1 MAIAKDKNT
10 PAKNMQSAQKSRKI
24 CAAGASAA
32 SASCCSLPATCTN
45 YFMMGGVS
53 SSGCLTDATHVF
65 GYVRHTRKVVRDA
78 AAAVEVS
85 PARAAADAIARY
97 VAQSSVVVVAVE
109 TESGGA
115 EDEVEVCKGNSKIVI
130 AVCAVCSTCVN
141 VPYDPS
147 TALKYDAIE
156 ADGVRRPIM
165 PVPQDTAIVCM
176 TCFDKLP
183 SSAAVKK
190 EVDNVLFVCPRC
202 TNLASTALDVTK
214 RCVYVC
220 VAYLTPSF
228 DLLKQSDAQL

>member
-1 MAIAKDKNT
+1 
-10 PAKNMQSAQKSRKI
+10 
-24 CAAGASAA
+24 
-32 SASCCSLPATCTN
+32 
-45 YFMMGGVS
+45 MMGGVS

-65 GYVRHTRKVVRDA
+65 GYVRHTRKVGRDSA

-97 VAQSSVVVVAVE
+97 VAQSSVVVVVPVGAE
-109 TESGGA
+109 DEA
-115 EDEVEVCKGNSKIVI
+115 EDEVEVGQGNSKIVI

-156 ADGVRRPIM
+156 ADGVRRPM

-176 TCFDKLP
+176 TCFDKQVP

-214 RCVYVC
+214 RCVCVC
-220 VAYLTPSF
+220 GLPDAQLRLSRDLTPSF
-228 DLLKQSDAQL
+228 DLAAIWCPALT

>member
-1 MAIAKDKNT
+1 
-10 PAKNMQSAQKSRKI
+10 MQSAQKSRKI
-24 CAAGASAA
+24 CAGSASAA
-32 SASCCSLPATCTN
+32 SAASCCSLPATCTN
-45 YFMMGGVS
+45 YFMMGGVSS

-65 GYVRHTRKVVRDA
+65 GYVRHTRKVVRDSAAA
-78 AAAVEVS
+78 AAAVG

-115 EDEVEVCKGNSKIVI
+115 EDEVKVGQGKSKIVI

-183 SSAAVKK
+183 SSAAVKE

-214 RCVYVC
+214 RCVSVWH
-220 VAYLTPSF
+220 T
-228 DLLKQSDAQL
+228 

>member
-1 MAIAKDKNT
+1 
-10 PAKNMQSAQKSRKI
+10 
-24 CAAGASAA
+24 
-32 SASCCSLPATCTN
+32 
-45 YFMMGGVS
+45 MGGVSS

-65 GYVRHTRKVVRDA
+65 GYVRHTRKVGRDSA
-78 AAAVEVS
+78 AAAVG

-97 VAQSSVVVVAVE
+97 VAQSSVVVAVE

-115 EDEVEVCKGNSKIVI
+115 EDEVAEQGNKSKIVI

-147 TALKYDAIE
+147 TALKYDTIE

-183 SSAAVKK
+183 SSAAVK
-190 EVDNVLFVCPRC
+190 EVENVLFVCPRC

-214 RCVYVC
+214 RCVCVC
-220 VAYLTPSF
+220 GIPDAQLRLSCSDLLTPSF
-228 DLLKQSDAQL
+228 DLLKRSDAQL